1 MKYSIILPVFN
12 GGEYLK
18 LCVNSILAQT
28 YTGFNLLVLDSGS
41 SDGSIEWIE
50 SLHDDRIK
58 IYPTERRLT
67 IEENWGRIKS
77 IPRNEF
83 MTIIGHDD
91 LFDKNYLQKMDELIS
106 RYPDASLYQS
116 HFRFIDAAG
125 SVMRK
130 CKPMNE
136 KNYPPEL
143 LKWFLNSSI
152 DTMGTGFMMRSNDFD
167 RVGGMP
173 NYPKLLFADMELWQ
187 RLTDKNYLAVDKE
200 ELFSYRRHSGATTA
214 STDIAVIIQALEK
227 FIEYLS
233 QLSASNQ
240 KYAEMIKDN
249 GNTLLKQ
256 YCQGLSHKL
265 LRTPV
270 TQRNDLTVA
279 GVINEFRR
287 LGKKLNT
294 EPVFEPLDHF
304 KIKLGKIIDDNAFLQ
319 SAYLSFRSLFK
330 K

>member
-18 LCVNSILAQT
+18 LCVKSILGQSFSD
-28 YTGFNLLVLDSGS
+28 FNLLVLDSGS

-50 SLHDDRIK
+50 GLNDDRIK
-58 IYPTERRLT
+58 IYPTEKRLT
-67 IEENWGRIKS
+67 IEENWTRIRS

-91 LFDKNYLQKMDELIS
+91 LFDKNYLQMMDELIN

-125 SVMRK
+125 SIMRK
-130 CKPMNE
+130 CKAMNE
-136 KNYPPEL
+136 KISPAEL
-143 LKWFLNSSI
+143 LKHFLNSSI
-152 DTMGTGFMMRSNDFD
+152 DTMGTGFIMRSNDFD
-167 RVGGMP
+167 EVGGMP

-187 RLTDKNYLAVDKE
+187 RLTDKNYLAVE
-200 ELFSYRRHSGATTA
+200 QAELFSYRRHSGATTA
-214 STDIAVIIQALEK
+214 STDISVIIQALEK
-227 FIEYLS
+227 FIDYLS
-233 QLSASNQ
+233 RLSSTDQ
-240 KYAEMIKDN
+240 KYAELIRN
-249 GNTLLKQ
+249 EGNTLLKQ

-270 TQRNDLTVA
+270 TQRNNLTVA
-279 GVINEFRR
+279 RVIDEFRK

-294 EPVFEPLDHF
+294 KHAFEPLDHF
-304 KIKLGKIIDDNAFLQ
+304 KIKLGKIIDSSAFLQ
-319 SAYLSFRSLFK
+319 SAYLSFRSLLK